1 MSTVQNFYKNAP
13 QSLLL
18 KADNPN
24 FKTHGIKLPARIIVS
39 APSGTGKTNWVC
51 NFIAL
56 MSADKGTYSEIL
68 ILTRDTSEALYEL
81 KSPSIQVLFFRIS
94 QI

>member
-1 MSTVQNFYKNAP
+1 MSIQNFYLSCP
-13 QSLLL
+13 QSFLL
-18 KADNPN
+18 KSDNPN

-56 MSADKGTYSEIL
+56 MSAGSGTYSEIL
-68 ILTRDTSEALYEL
+68 ILTRDTSEALYEIL
-81 KSPSIQVLFFRIS
+81 KLKN
-94 QI
+94 